1 MDRQA
6 IEQTAVNAVE
16 DRVNLT
22 RFLSSYLDNNDKTP
36 SWDGT
41 IYIFKSNKKTKDNL
55 TGTIPVQIKGH
66 EYIDFSKDT
75 ISYSIDIA
83 DLRNYLN
90 DGGAI
95 LFVVYV
101 KPNEDQTDFLKKIY
115 FIELTP
121 VRINA
126 LIQECPVVQ
135 QKKAV
140 HLKAVPS
147 KPDDFASMVLNCY
160 LNCKRQASFAGAKLP
175 TVKELTEQGV
185 LESIQVFVSGYGDE
199 YKGYQGFLKLD
210 TPLYVNIKGSAIPQ
224 PLQYQGEMIHKT
236 IAYDVFR
243 DISSMGTVFYRK
255 YRVVETLEECVIH
268 IGYGIRLTLFK
279 THKGCKFNFKASHKL
294 REFVSDAPFMIAFA
308 QTRQLMIGEMPLD
321 FSQCEFDDTSF
332 RLEEHKADYQRL
344 KRYVEML
351 DMQGCKD
358 DIDITKLSNEDWRN
372 LERLTQATL
381 DGKTVSGLR
390 DDFLPIM
397 AMNVGPLRF
406 GVELTPVE
414 GVQGEYKL
422 CHIQDCKDIV
432 WSAPDHS
439 EAFPVPNCA
448 IFKPDDYVTLS
459 NIKYD
464 QILPAIK
471 AFPVNA
477 HTYGVANQIM
487 LNLIAASDKAD
498 GTRKEILLQTALSI
512 ADWLASLPDDVWEK
526 SIATL
531 NRMQI
536 IKRQRSL
543 TEEERGMLY
552 ALALGIG
559 SREDVRFAAYALLG
573 KRDEAIKHFST
584 LPPSAQEELKL
595 YPIYRFA
602 EMN

>member
-1 MDRQA
+1 
-6 IEQTAVNAVE
+6 
-16 DRVNLT
+16 
-22 RFLSSYLDNNDKTP
+22 
-36 SWDGT
+36 
-41 IYIFKSNKKTKDNL
+41 
-55 TGTIPVQIKGH
+55 
-66 EYIDFSKDT
+66 
-75 ISYSIDIA
+75 
-83 DLRNYLN
+83 
-90 DGGAI
+90 
-95 LFVVYV
+95 
-101 KPNEDQTDFLKKIY
+101 
-115 FIELTP
+115 
-121 VRINA
+121 
-126 LIQECPVVQ
+126 
-135 QKKAV
+135 
-140 HLKAVPS
+140 
-147 KPDDFASMVLNCY
+147 
-160 LNCKRQASFAGAKLP
+160 
-175 TVKELTEQGV
+175 
-185 LESIQVFVSGYGDE
+185 
-199 YKGYQGFLKLD
+199 
-210 TPLYVNIKGSAIPQ
+210 
-224 PLQYQGEMIHKT
+224 
-236 IAYDVFR
+236 
-243 DISSMGTVFYRK
+243 
-255 YRVVETLEECVIH
+255 
-268 IGYGIRLTLFK
+268 
-279 THKGCKFNFKASHKL
+279 
-294 REFVSDAPFMIAFA
+294 
-308 QTRQLMIGEMPLD
+308 
-321 FSQCEFDDTSF
+321 
-332 RLEEHKADYQRL
+332 
-344 KRYVEML
+344 
-351 DMQGCKD
+351 
-358 DIDITKLSNEDWRN
+358 
-372 LERLTQATL
+372 
-381 DGKTVSGLR
+381 
-390 DDFLPIM
+390 
-397 AMNVGPLRF
+397 MNVGPLRF

-602 EMN
+602 EMSTVKKKANIIARQLIINPTTGKPHDDQGLYALDGIMYGSLHIVDEQEDNNKIMHMLIKEFEEKHPDFHANSYELITKLEEA

>member
-41 IYIFKSNKKTKDNL
+41 IYIFKSEKKTKDNL

-66 EYIDFSKDT
+66 EVKDFRKES
-75 ISYSIDIA
+75 ISYSIEIS

-101 KPNEDQTDFLKKIY
+101 TPNEDQSDFLKKTY
-115 FIELTP
+115 YTELTP
-121 VRINA
+121 VKINA
-126 LIQECPVVQ
+126 LIQECPVIQ
-135 QKKAV
+135 QRVTV
-140 HLKAVPS
+140 HLRSVPT
-147 KPDDFASMVLNCY
+147 KPDDFASMVWNCY
-160 LNCKRQASFAGAKLP
+160 ENCKRQASFAGAKLP
-175 TVKELTEQGV
+175 TAKELAEQGV
-185 LESIQVFVSGYGDE
+185 LESIQVFVSGYGEE
-199 YKGYQGFLKLD
+199 YKSYQGFLKLD
-210 TPLYVNIKGSAIPQ
+210 TPLYVRIKGSAIPQ
-224 PLQYQGEMIHKT
+224 PLQYQGEMLHKT
-236 IAYDVFR
+236 IAYDVSR
-243 DISSMGTVFYRK
+243 DISSMGTVFYNK
-255 YRVVETLEECVIH
+255 YRVVETLEESVIH
-268 IGYGIRLTLFK
+268 IGYGITLTLFK
-279 THKGCKFNFKASHKL
+279 TQQGCRFNFKASHML

-321 FSQCEFDDTSF
+321 FSQCEFDDASF
-332 RLEEHKADYQRL
+332 RIEEHKADYQRL

-351 DMQGCKD
+351 DIQGCKD
-358 DIDITKLSNEDWRN
+358 DLDITNLSNEDWRN

-390 DDFLPIM
+390 DDLLPIM

-406 GVELTPVE
+406 GVGLTHVE
-414 GVQGEYKL
+414 GAQGEYKL
-422 CHIQDCKDIV
+422 CHVQDCTDII
-432 WSAPDHS
+432 WASPNHS

-448 IFKPDDYVTLS
+448 IFKPDDYATLA
-459 NIKYD
+459 NIKHD
-464 QILPAIK
+464 QILPTIK
-471 AFPVNA
+471 TFPVNA

-487 LNLIAASDKAD
+487 LNLITAADKTD
-498 GTRKEILLQTALSI
+498 GARKETLLLTALGI
-512 ADWLASLPDDVWEK
+512 ADWLVSLPDTVWEK

-531 NRMQI
+531 NRIQI
-536 IKRQRSL
+536 LKRQRSL
-543 TEEERGMLY
+543 TDEERGMLY

-573 KRDEAIKHFST
+573 KRDEAMKCFDA
-584 LPPSAQEELKL
+584 LPASAQDELKQ
-595 YPIYRFA
+595 YPIFRFA
-602 EMN
+602 NEE